1 MTPTP
6 PQRRNPLIRAGL
18 ALAVAV
24 YLVYSSF
31 GIAGPFYWGH
41 HGYHGAIYTM
51 RARTSLRQHM
61 IAPATWTGYDPP
73 ALNSLYFHH
82 PIGYHHILTALI
94 PIVGDAEWV
103 ARSVAVAGGLFA
115 LWALWAV
122 ARRMWG
128 EAAALGA
135 VVVYVTLPII
145 TSFSVLCDPMLPTFA
160 CVLWGLNAYLTLLQS
175 RDDKTTRR
183 ALLHAGLAYFIGGL
197 NMWEPFFI
205 APFITAHAA
214 AIRWTARGRAM
225 RVSLSSKNPSGGRTV
240 NALTA
245 HTFVIGAACVLAMGI
260 HAFLAWK
267 TGALAETAE
276 SFKLRSSPP
285 SAQYVIDR
293 HTLWLQLLYGVWPV
307 AMGALWLVTFL
318 ARLFTGQVRLRDL
331 VPLTF
336 LYVNTLYVILFAEGS
351 SVHLYR
357 VFFFSG
363 FFTFAAV
370 DLADGAARAARR
382 LTRDFRP
389 AVVGAAIATIGVY
402 VILEAPH
409 AYANLLESRV
419 MMGTHGERNYNPERE
434 KLLFGRLIHDATTP
448 ENRVILHYP
457 HLSARKELWYYIDRS
472 LDEVTHLTQA
482 DKHKATW
489 SKSVMVFDWK
499 MLSADEKRWVLPLVA
514 THPTTFYDHFTLVDL
529 RTQGGGISSYG
540 FREREVNSAAYK
552 FFVQHKWKPLETY
565 PMAWLPGVCDALEA
579 GAPLASPAA
588 FPVPAEATIKDARSR
603 ECLQR
608 LHVRRGDSAAAERVV
623 GQLTAGMVQATPVGG
638 ALGKQAHLV
647 AAGAFA
653 GRLRAV
659 WIGGGPEE
667 GELRFVIERAG
678 KPPVTLARTP
688 SAAAPATWQKG
699 FVYSDEVALPPNLGA
714 LTGATIAVELVKA
727 LPPKPPTPPTPPAPP
742 PQNAQKPRTP
752 PTPAAQNAPA
762 TPPPPPAVEV
772 LGRATVSPL
781 P

>member
-1 MTPTP
+1 MP
-6 PQRRNPLIRAGL
+6 PAQRRSQLIRVGL

-94 PIVGDAEWV
+94 PLVGDAEWV
-103 ARSVAVAGGLFA
+103 ARSVAVVGGLFA
-115 LWALWAV
+115 LWAIWAV

-135 VVVYVTLPII
+135 VVVFVTLPII

-160 CVLWGLNAYLTLLQS
+160 CVLWGLNAYLTLIQS
-175 RDDKTTRR
+175 TDEKTSRR

-225 RVSLSSKNPSGGRTV
+225 RLPVGKSGKRTV

-245 HTFVIGAACVLAMGI
+245 HTVVIGVACVVAMGI

-307 AMGALWLVTFL
+307 AMGCLWLVTFL
-318 ARLFTGQVRLRDL
+318 ARVFTGRARLRDL

-336 LYVNTLYVILFAEGS
+336 LYVNSLYVVLFAEGS

-363 FFTFAAV
+363 FFTFAAI

-382 LTRDFRP
+382 LTGNFRP
-389 AVVGAAIATIGVY
+389 AVVGAAVGTIGVY
-402 VILEAPH
+402 VVLEAPH

-434 KLLFGRLIHDATTP
+434 KLLFGKEINRLTTP
-448 ENRVILHYP
+448 AERVILHYP
-457 HLSARKELWYYIDRS
+457 HLSARKELWYYLDRS

-482 DKHKATW
+482 EKHKATW

-514 THPTTFYDHFTLVDL
+514 THPTIFFDHFTLVDL
-529 RTQGGGISSYG
+529 RKQGGGVTSYG
-540 FREREVNSAAYK
+540 FRERAVESAAYK

-579 GAPLASPAA
+579 GAPLADPASFPMPPETA
-588 FPVPAEATIKDARSR
+588 FKDARAR

-608 LHVRRGDSAAAERVV
+608 LYVRRGDAAAAERVV
-623 GQLTAGMVQATPVGG
+623 GQLTAGLVPSTPVGG
-638 ALGKQAHLV
+638 ALGKAARVV
-647 AAGAFA
+647 AAGVFA

-659 WIGGGPEE
+659 WIGGGPEA
-667 GELRFVIERAG
+667 GELRFVVERPG
-678 KPPVTLARTP
+678 KPPLVLAHSP
-688 SAAAPATWQKG
+688 AAASPSSWQPG
-699 FVYSDEVALPPNLGA
+699 FVYSDEVALPPNAGA
-714 LTGATIAVELVKA
+714 LTGATIAVELVRPA
-727 LPPKPPTPPTPPAPP
+727 PPAPKAPP
-742 PQNAQKPRTP
+742 PQAPPPPQPQAAQKQRT
-752 PTPAAQNAPA
+752 A
-762 TPPPPPAVEV
+762 PPPPAQPAPAPPTVEV
-772 LGRATVSPL
+772 LGRATIAPL

>member
-1 MTPTP
+1 MK
-6 PQRRNPLIRAGL
+6 QRNPLIRAGL
-18 ALAVAV
+18 AIAVVV
-24 YLVYSSF
+24 YLAYSSF

-61 IAPATWTGYDPP
+61 IAPATWTGFDPP

-82 PIGYHHILTALI
+82 PIGYHHVLTVLI

-103 ARSVAVAGGLFA
+103 ARTVAVAGGLFA
-115 LWALWAV
+115 LWALWVV
-122 ARRMWG
+122 ARRMWS

-160 CVLWGLNAYLTLLQS
+160 CVLWGLNAYLALLEALDEKS
-175 RDDKTTRR
+175 RRR
-183 ALLHAGLAYFIGGL
+183 ALGHAFFAYFIGGL
-197 NMWEPFFI
+197 LMWEPFFI

-214 AIRWTARGRAM
+214 ALRWTARGRAM
-225 RVSLSSKNPSGGRTV
+225 RIPVGKRTF

-245 HTFVIGAACVLAMGI
+245 HTFVIGAACVLSMGI

-293 HTLWLQLLYGVWPV
+293 HTLWLQLLYGLWPV
-307 AMGALWLVTFL
+307 AMGCLWLVTFV
-318 ARLFTGQVRLRDL
+318 ARAITRRARLRDL

-382 LTRDFRP
+382 LTRNFRP
-389 AVVGAAIATIGVY
+389 AVVGAAVATIGIY
-402 VILEAPH
+402 VLLEAPH
-409 AYANLLESRV
+409 AYANLLESRA
-419 MMGTHGERNYNPERE
+419 MMGTHGERHYNPERE
-434 KLLFGRLIHDATTP
+434 KLLFGREIHRLTTP
-448 ENRVILHYP
+448 DERVILHYP

-482 DKHKATW
+482 EKHKATW
-489 SKSVMVFDWK
+489 PKSVMVFDWK
-499 MLSADEKRWVLPLVA
+499 QLSADEKRWVLPLVA
-514 THPTTFYDHFTLVDL
+514 AHPTIFFDHFTLVDL
-529 RTQGGGISSYG
+529 RRQGGGITSYG
-540 FREREVNSAAYK
+540 FRERTDLSAAYR
-552 FFVQHKWKPLETY
+552 FFVQHKWKPLELFPQTY
-565 PMAWLPGVCDALEA
+565 LPGVCDAIEA
-579 GAPLASPAA
+579 GAPLADAKSFPMPPDGAA
-588 FPVPAEATIKDARSR
+588 KDARMR

-608 LHVRRGDSAAAERVV
+608 LHVLRGSTDAAERMTAQLASGLTVASPSQGTLGKGRVYAAGVVV
-623 GQLTAGMVQATPVGG
+623 GRLRVVRIGGGPENAQLRYRIERAGQPPLALAYAPPSPPSAWQPGFVYVDEMPLPPNVGSLAGATLTAE
-638 ALGKQAHLV
+638 LV
-647 AAGAFA
+647 AAGAN
-653 GRLRAV
+653 V
-659 WIGGGPEE
+659 
-667 GELRFVIERAG
+667 V
-678 KPPVTLARTP
+678 
-688 SAAAPATWQKG
+688 
-699 FVYSDEVALPPNLGA
+699 
-714 LTGATIAVELVKA
+714 
-727 LPPKPPTPPTPPAPP
+727 
-742 PQNAQKPRTP
+742 
-752 PTPAAQNAPA
+752 
-762 TPPPPPAVEV
+762 
-772 LGRATVSPL
+772 GRATIPLSP
-781 P
+781 